1 MKKKT
6 LITVLLV
13 ALLALPLFACGK
25 DKFPVAKKTNFL
37 DYAIEIEDEN
47 AIDNVSGLFTAATE
61 INLDGYTVVP
71 SSLGSYAMAYKI
83 IDGVPKYKFFD
94 TNTDAFVGDE
104 YFNIEYENMLPVVK
118 TTAAD
123 AEVTKYKIL
132 NPLNLTELMPE
143 ADYISIDVD
152 DKVFYE
158 NGEEGMYLVV
168 KTKKTD
174 DEDFSYNYFKLDGE
188 SLADATITAAD
199 PANLSAS
206 PVAVGSTVIAATT
219 YDIPAAEGSALDGYS
234 YSYKIWDY
242 SDADT
247 ANVTYTVYKDNTIV
261 RTATLLSAR
270 ILGYVDGKI
279 IYSTYERLD
288 AAAKNGYNV
297 VYQYGGESSTVKFN
311 AEYFSYDILTGKTK
325 KIKDPGYLAVPTDDD
340 ELSAVQ
346 NSKTDKYDAFAVYGV
361 KLSDGVALINDSTV
375 YHSLLVNDEFDVI
388 HDFTGKPFSADS
400 RIYAINANR
409 FYTVAD
415 DITYILDEKYEV
427 IASFAN
433 GVRNID
439 RENSLIA
446 AVNGNYYDFDGKLV
460 YNGAIYSGKSEIY
473 NGAFRATVNNLLNGE
488 ITVNAI
494 VDRNNLN
501 GRTARDILGLSDES
515 TAIVTVSAN
524 GLIFKAEL
532 VEGSATLYTLTV
544 YDYNGNRLAV
554 IDNSTATTATTF
566 ESFNN
571 IYFVATTK
579 VDGVDTCKLYKLA

>member
-37 DYAIEIEDEN
+37 DYAIEIEDEDTIN
-47 AIDNVSGLFTAATE
+47 NVSGLFTTATE

-71 SSLGSYAMAYKI
+71 SNLGSYAMAYKVV
-83 IDGVPKYKFFD
+83 DGVIKYKFFD

-143 ADYISIDVD
+143 ADYISISVESE
-152 DKVFYE
+152 VFYE

-188 SLADATITAAD
+188 SLTDATITAAD
-199 PANLSAS
+199 PANLSVS
-206 PVAVGSTVIAATT
+206 PVAAGSTVIAATT

-234 YSYKIWDY
+234 YSYKIWDF
-242 SDADT
+242 SDAD
-247 ANVTYTVYKDNTIV
+247 AVNVTYTLYKDNAIV

-288 AAAKNGYNV
+288 AAAKNGYNL
-297 VYQYGGESSTVKFN
+297 VYQYEGESSTVKYN
-311 AEYFSYDILTGKTK
+311 VEYFSYDLLTGETDD
-325 KIKDPGYLAVPTDDD
+325 IKDPGYLVIPAD
-340 ELSAVQ
+340 EDLSAVQ
-346 NSKTDKYDAFAVYGV
+346 NSKTDKYDAFAVCGV

-375 YHSLLVNDEFDVI
+375 YYSLLVNEEFDVI
-388 HDFTGKPFSADS
+388 HDFTGKPFSANS
-400 RIYAINANR
+400 RIYTINDNR
-409 FYTVAD
+409 FFTVAEN
-415 DITYILDEKYEV
+415 ITYILNEKYEV
-427 IASFAN
+427 LASFN
-433 GVRNID
+433 DGVRSID

-460 YNGAIYSGKSEIY
+460 YNGAMYTGKTEIY

-488 ITVNAI
+488 ITANAI

-501 GRTARDILGLSDES
+501 GRTAHDILGLSDES
-515 TAIVTVSAN
+515 TAIVTVSAD

-532 VEGSATLYTLTV
+532 VEGSASLYTLTV

-554 IDNSTATTATTF
+554 IDNSAATTATTF

-571 IYFVATTK
+571 IYFVATAY
-579 VDGVDTCKLYKLA
+579 VDEVPTCKLYKLA